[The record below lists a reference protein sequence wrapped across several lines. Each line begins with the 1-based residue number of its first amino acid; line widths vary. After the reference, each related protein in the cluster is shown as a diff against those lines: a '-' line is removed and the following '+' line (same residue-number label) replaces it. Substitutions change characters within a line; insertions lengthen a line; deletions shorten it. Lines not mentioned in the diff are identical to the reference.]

1 MFTGRNMSNQNT
13 ESQCLWRWTQWDSGK
28 GKRAVHEQG
37 GGGRSMGQDGFG
49 RLWLRDCQWMSSS
62 YSAKNSNRD
71 QQSSATL
78 CCVPE
83 LKEHVQIMSYI
94 AVGRVGSLL
103 LSAHGLSVENSDF
116 SHVPYQICIGYP
128 WRGFPCLIVCHL
140 GI

>member
-1 MFTGRNMSNQNT
+1 MSAKCSRGETWVTKTLSLSAWGDGHNGT
-13 ESQCLWRWTQWDSGK
+13 VER
-28 GKRAVHEQG
+28 VHEQG

-49 RLWLRDCQWMSSS
+49 RLWLRDCQWMSS

-103 LSAHGLSVENSDF
+103 LSTHGLSVENSDF